1 MFDCL
6 FVISHPPDE
15 SLKKLG
21 GARSAACSLQWRQHT
36 AYRTVILTTTIAKMQ
51 DLPTVL
57 EVSVVVDTGQQQ
69 NRPGHMIP
77 GRLGR

>member
-1 MFDCL
+1 M
-6 FVISHPPDE
+6 FVISHPPAE

-21 GARSAACSLQWRQHT
+21 GARSVACSLQRRWRQHT
-36 AYRTVILTTTIAKMQ
+36 AYRAVILTTTNAKMQ
-51 DLPTVL
+51 DLLTVL